1 MNTLN
6 RRVPRPAVIPW
17 LIIGIAILHTVYAFV
32 ALAGTWGD
40 IFQDGVFNAVSGDPE
55 REAALWFFYAGIGF
69 MAIGT
74 FAYRAIHTTGRL
86 PLQVGVYLLL
96 IGGTMVVIMP
106 ASGGILVLVAGALS
120 LAAARLTAADT
131 R

>member
-1 MNTLN
+1 MSNVN
-6 RRVPRPAVIPW
+6 RRVPRPASIPW
-17 LIIGIAILHTVYAFV
+17 LIIGIAIIHTVYAFV

-40 IFQDGVFNAVSGDPE
+40 IVQDGVVNSVSGDPE

-74 FAYRAIHTTGRL
+74 FAHRAIRTTGRL

-96 IGGTMVVIMP
+96 IGGTMVVIQP
-106 ASGGILVLVAGALS
+106 ASGGFLVLVAGLLA
-120 LAAARLTAADT
+120 LAAARLTPADT
-131 R
+131 P